1 MFDQK
6 EISGESYKNEDHT
19 DSLAYYNGREALDD
33 AKFMDAANNFTLL
46 IERHPRDPQ
55 YRWMRAKAY
64 YGLGA
69 WVLCRQDCDQ
79 AAELGLTLPEVR
91 HLSTM
96 ALKEELKKS
105 HGDQDLKP
113 DFLALLALRHHYR
126 LRSLFITADERL
138 AESDYAGVL
147 QLVSLA
153 ERLLDSADTSA
164 DLAFDLGLIR
174 VRACIGLGEKRE
186 ALEVINFYLKHA
198 QTAGKSDYVRQF
210 KTQRSLLY

>member
-6 EISGESYKNEDHT
+6 ESGGSSPQSEDHT
-19 DSLAYYNGREALDD
+19 DSLAYYNGREALDS
-33 AKFMDAANNFTLL
+33 AQFTDAANNFTLL

-69 WVLCRQDCDQ
+69 WALCQQDCEQ
-79 AAELGLTLPEVR
+79 ATALGMTLPEVR

-96 ALKEELKKS
+96 ALKEELKHS
-105 HGDQDLKP
+105 PGEQALKP

-126 LRSLFITADERL
+126 LRSLFISADERL
-138 AESDYAGVL
+138 AEADYAGVL
-147 QLVSLA
+147 ALVSLA
-153 ERLLDSADTSA
+153 ERLLDSADISG

-186 ALEVINFYLKHA
+186 ALEVIDFHLKHA
-198 QTAGKSDYVRQF
+198 QKAGKAEYVRQF

>member
-6 EISGESYKNEDHT
+6 ESNGGSPQSEDHT
-19 DSLAYYNGREALDD
+19 DSLAYYNGREALDS
-33 AKFMDAANNFTLL
+33 AQFTEAANNFTLL

-69 WVLCRQDCDQ
+69 WALCRQDCDQ
-79 AAELGLTLPEVR
+79 AAALGLTLPEVR

-96 ALKEELKKS
+96 ALKEELKNS
-105 HGDQDLKP
+105 PGDAALKP
-113 DFLALLALRHHYR
+113 DFNALLALRHHYR

-138 AESDYAGVL
+138 AESDYKGVL
-147 QLVSLA
+147 ELVALA
-153 ERLLDSADTSA
+153 ERLLDNADISG

-174 VRACIGLGEKRE
+174 VRACIGLGDKRE
-186 ALEVINFYLKHA
+186 ALEVIEFYLKHA
-198 QTAGKSDYVRQF
+198 QSAAKDDYVRQF